1 MSLVRRYVA
10 VLVVALAL
18 PGLAYIIYTWRLE
31 AIVQHPQLP
40 VAFEHAD
47 HRKVPC
53 ADCHHNFIDETGG
66 GACYNCHKLTPE
78 IAADMEA
85 MFHDFCRDCH
95 VRTRTAGED
104 SGPLRQCSLCHH

>member
-40 VAFEHAD
+40 VAFEHGD
-47 HRKVPC
+47 HRTVPC
-53 ADCHHNFIDETGG
+53 ADCHHNFLDETGG

-78 IAADMEA
+78 IAANMEA
-85 MFHDFCRDCH
+85 TFHDFCRGCH
-95 VRTRTAGED
+95 VRTRGEGED
-104 SGPLRQCSLCHH
+104 SGPLREFSLCHH